1 MEKTYLSPK
10 EASVYTGI
18 SVPKL
23 AKLRIE
29 GRGCPYIRL
38 GESKTKAVIRY
49 RKTDLDHWL
58 ASNLIKTV
66 GGL

>member
-1 MEKTYLSPK
+1 MEKTYLTPK
-10 EASVYTGI
+10 EASAYTGI
-18 SVPKL
+18 SIPKL

-49 RKTDLDHWL
+49 RRTDLDHWL
-58 ASNLIKTV
+58 ASNLIKTA